1 MSRSEVVTPATEPVT
16 IEVAVDP
23 PYPVIIGSGLL
34 GELGEL
40 VGSRHRVAILHQP
53 VLAQTAEAIRH
64 HLSEKGVDAHRIE
77 LPDAEAGK
85 DLQVV
90 AFLWEVLGRIG
101 IDRKDAIVSLGG
113 GAATDV
119 AGFAAATWLRG
130 VDIVH
135 VPTTLLAMVD
145 AAIGGKT
152 GINTDAGKNLVGA
165 FHQPA
170 AVVVDLAVLQT
181 LPPNELV
188 AGMAEVVK
196 AGFIADPVI
205 LEMIEA
211 DPQAAVDPSGVI
223 LPELIRRAIAVKAT
237 VVAADERES
246 ALREILNYG
255 HTLAHAIERRERYR
269 WRHGAAVSVGLV
281 FAAELARL
289 GYAVTVFERQPAGG
303 GLNTYGIAIYKMRPE
318 ISLAEVRAIERL
330 GVTFRYG
337 VEIGRDVQAADLLR
351 DHDAVFIGIG
361 LGSGHRL
368 GIPGED
374 LPEVMDALD
383 FIERLH
389 TRPAAE
395 VPVGRRVVVLG
406 CGNTAIDAVTQARRL
421 GAEQAT
427 IVYRRSEAEMSA
439 YAFEYELAKA
449 DGVEFHFA
457 AVPVE
462 VLATDGHVAGLR
474 LARTTV
480 RDGRA
485 VIEPGG
491 ETVVGCDLV
500 LKAVGQEKQVALLG
514 RLFPGLE
521 LDPRGRVVHDPATM
535 QTSLPGVFVG
545 GDAASGGREV
555 VNAVA
560 EGRKAARGIHARH
573 TGERISG
580 PVQPSRLGMADGA
593 VGSGFDH
600 PIRVHELEAALTQG

>member
-1 MSRSEVVTPATEPVT
+1 MSRSEVVTPATEPV
-16 IEVAVDP
+16 IIAVAVDP
-23 PYPVIIGSGLL
+23 PYPVIIGTGLL
-34 GELGEL
+34 SELGEL

-211 DPQAAVDPSGVI
+211 DPEAAVDPSGVI

-289 GYAVTVFERQPAGG
+289 TGRLDSATAQRHRDVLVALGLPVTYDADALPELLGYMAGDKKTRSGVLRFVVLDGLAKPGRLEGPDPA
-303 GLNTYGIAIYKMRPE
+303 LLAAAY
-318 ISLAEVRAIERL
+318 AEVAR
-330 GVTFRYG
+330 
-337 VEIGRDVQAADLLR
+337 
-351 DHDAVFIGIG
+351 
-361 LGSGHRL
+361 SG
-368 GIPGED
+368 E
-374 LPEVMDALD
+374 E
-383 FIERLH
+383 
-389 TRPAAE
+389 
-395 VPVGRRVVVLG
+395 
-406 CGNTAIDAVTQARRL
+406 
-421 GAEQAT
+421 
-427 IVYRRSEAEMSA
+427 EM
-439 YAFEYELAKA
+439 
-449 DGVEFHFA
+449 
-457 AVPVE
+457 
-462 VLATDGHVAGLR
+462 
-474 LARTTV
+474 
-480 RDGRA
+480 
-485 VIEPGG
+485 
-491 ETVVGCDLV
+491 
-500 LKAVGQEKQVALLG
+500 QQ
-514 RLFPGLE
+514 
-521 LDPRGRVVHDPATM
+521 
-535 QTSLPGVFVG
+535 
-545 GDAASGGREV
+545 
-555 VNAVA
+555 
-560 EGRKAARGIHARH
+560 
-573 TGERISG
+573 
-580 PVQPSRLGMADGA
+580 
-593 VGSGFDH
+593 
-600 PIRVHELEAALTQG
+600 